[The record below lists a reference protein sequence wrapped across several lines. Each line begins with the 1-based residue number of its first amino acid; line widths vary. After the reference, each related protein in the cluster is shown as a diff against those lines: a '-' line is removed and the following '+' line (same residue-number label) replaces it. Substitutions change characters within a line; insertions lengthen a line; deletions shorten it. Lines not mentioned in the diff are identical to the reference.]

1 MIGEQLK
8 KLRKDFN
15 LTQAE
20 LGKVLGVGQRTIS
33 AWEVGENEPP
43 ASALV
48 TIFKTWGVSPTYF
61 LLGKTDELE
70 YLFGRV
76 RMIAEDEN
84 KGKELNELLESF
96 IQKYH
101 FEQLNSI
108 VRSFKIG
115 DLAKQISEAWSGKGE
130 RMLIVLYY
138 FIEHLESQELHQKID
153 KKLFIDIL
161 KKFKI
166 PKKIQA
172 KHLFTLSTQ
181 DKKNLI
187 DWAENNLDDL
197 DAATLF
203 ADVPKTKDFIIK
215 EVNFLNRHLL

>member
-15 LTQAE
+15 LTQAQ
-20 LGKVLGVGQRTIS
+20 LGKELGVGQRTVS
-33 AWEVGENEPP
+33 AWEAGVNEPP
-43 ASALV
+43 ASVLI
-48 TIFKTWGVSPTYF
+48 TIFKTWGVTPTYF
-61 LLGKTDELE
+61 LLGKQDELE
-70 YLFGRV
+70 YLLGRV
-76 RMIAEDEN
+76 RIIAEEEH
-84 KGKELNELLESF
+84 KEKELVKILESF

-138 FIEHLESQELHQKID
+138 FIEHLESQEAHQKID

-166 PKKIQA
+166 PKKIQV
-172 KHLFTLSTQ
+172 KHLFTLSSK

-187 DWAENNLDDL
+187 EWAENNLDDL

-203 ADVPKTKDFIIK
+203 ADIPKTKNFIQK